1 MTTLQDGCTD
11 VEVSYAD
18 AIHSA
23 LNFQLKNDPKVLI
36 YGLGVDDPKAMYGTL
51 SEFPKLYGPNRC
63 FDTPLSEDSL
73 TGYGIGL
80 AISGYKPIHIHQRTD
95 FLLLCCNQLINM
107 AAKIK
112 YLSNGALNCPL
123 VIRAI
128 TGSWGQGSQHSRSFH
143 SSPISLA

>member
-36 YGLGVDDPKAMYGTL
+36 CGLGVDDPKAMYGTL

-73 TGYGIGL
+73 T
-80 AISGYKPIHIHQRTD
+80 AT
-95 FLLLCCNQLINM
+95 IN
-107 AAKIK
+107 AQDPYRHKHDRLSAHK
-112 YLSNGALNCPL
+112 YILS
-123 VIRAI
+123 
-128 TGSWGQGSQHSRSFH
+128 FF
-143 SSPISLA
+143 SL